1 MVQLMPLHAETP
13 SSIVS
18 FKLRLIRLEGCE
30 LTCCW
35 FISPPAVLLSFKKN
49 IFRDCCQTNY
59 LNIYWTDLHEICT
72 VGRALAVDGVDEPSE
87 VIFRS
92 LTGRFR
98 GNLFCEQN
106 RPPVHTL

>member
-35 FISPPAVLLSFKKN
+35 FISPPAVLLLFKKTFLEIAARPIISTSTGP
-49 IFRDCCQTNY
+49 IFTKFAR
-59 LNIYWTDLHEICT
+59 LVELW
-72 VGRALAVDGVDEPSE
+72 P
-87 VIFRS
+87 
-92 LTGRFR
+92 
-98 GNLFCEQN
+98 
-106 RPPVHTL
+106 

>member
-1 MVQLMPLHAETP
+1 MPLHAETP

-35 FISPPAVLLSFKKN
+35 FISPPAVLLLFKKN
-49 IFRDCCQTNY
+49 IFRDFYQTNY
-59 LNIYWTDLHEICT
+59 LNIYRTEICT
-72 VGRALAVDGVDEPSE
+72 IGRALAVDGVDEPSE

-106 RPPVHTL
+106 RPPVHIL